1 MRCLFLAVAALW
13 PLLSFSQQTM
23 EVLKEHK
30 QQKFP
35 DGIPAGNYSGITWL
49 GDDRYAVVSDK
60 SAEDG
65 FFVFRIT
72 LDAETGKILN
82 AENEGFRSSG
92 KRNRDVEGIAYVP
105 ETRTLF
111 ISGEADN
118 GIREYSLDGQHTGR
132 LLEVPEV
139 FKKAKSNLGFE
150 ALAYDAGRQLFW
162 TTTEGAL
169 LEEGSLLR
177 LQSFGLDMK
186 PRKQYL
192 YQMDEPQAKHPLV
205 IGVSSVCALGNDSL
219 LVLEREA
226 KVAKLKIGSWVH
238 CKLYVVHTT
247 GEEGALLDKTLVTEF
262 RTKINLTRR
271 NFANYEGMCLG
282 PRLADGSRTLIMIA
296 DSQDQHGGILRDWL
310 KVIVFR

>member
-1 MRCLFLAVAALW
+1 MW

-23 EVLKEHK
+23 EVLIEHK

-35 DGIPAGNYSGITWL
+35 DAIPAGNYSGITWL

-65 FFVFRIT
+65 FFVFRIE
-72 LDAETGKILN
+72 LDSLTGKILH

-92 KRNRDVEGIAYVP
+92 KKNRDVEGIAYVA

-111 ISGEADN
+111 ISGEKDN
-118 GIREYSLDGQHTGR
+118 AIREYALDGQHTGR
-132 LLEVPEV
+132 WLEVPQV
-139 FKKAKSNLGFE
+139 FKKAKGNLGFE
-150 ALAYDAGRQLFW
+150 ALTYDAERKLFW

-169 LEEGSLLR
+169 EGEGSQLR
-177 LQSFGLDMK
+177 LQSFGLDRK
-186 PRKQYL
+186 PARQFL
-192 YQMDEPQAKHPLV
+192 YQMDEPQASNPLV
-205 IGVSSVCALGNDSL
+205 MGVSSLCALGNDKL

-238 CKLYVVHTT
+238 CKLYVVQTI